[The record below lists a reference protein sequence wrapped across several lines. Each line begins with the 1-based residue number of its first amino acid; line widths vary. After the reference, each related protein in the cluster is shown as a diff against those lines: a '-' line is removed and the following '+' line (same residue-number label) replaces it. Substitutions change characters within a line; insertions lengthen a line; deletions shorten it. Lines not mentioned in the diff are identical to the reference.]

1 MIKISPVSSS
11 SPRFIYIL
19 ITCNTSI
26 FLSNLETMGN
36 YKPDLIKQIEM
47 IKKLTENNKRNL
59 DKICEKMDKL
69 CEKSS
74 LDKLCEK
81 VDENTA
87 KITQMQTAPV
97 QSAGEV
103 FVCFFHRSKKSFYI
117 YA

>member
-1 MIKISPVSSS
+1 
-11 SPRFIYIL
+11 
-19 ITCNTSI
+19 
-26 FLSNLETMGN
+26 MGN

-81 VDENTA
+81 MDKLCEKVDQNTA
-87 KITQMQTAPV
+87 KISQMQTAPV
-97 QSAGEV
+97 QSGKFLIFIDQRSLFISMLRSRF
-103 FVCFFHRSKKSFYI
+103 FVVG
-117 YA
+117 